1 MNPADIVVLLF
12 VTAAV
17 IAAVAL
23 ALRSRRKRGGGCGC
37 GCGCGGCKGCPSDK
51 SGGKGATPRPRTDG
65 ASAPAKEKRTSPDTV
80 AENPPETPVSGNEP
94 TEPPAPDEDHTEG
107 SAPGKEAAQTADRD
121 DPA

>member
-51 SGGKGATPRPRTDG
+51 SGGKGATPRPRPDG
-65 ASAPAKEKRTSPDTV
+65 AS
-80 AENPPETPVSGNEP
+80 
-94 TEPPAPDEDHTEG
+94 APDEDHTEG

>member
-80 AENPPETPVSGNEP
+80 AENPPETPVSGNGP
-94 TEPPAPDEDHTEG
+94 TEPPAPEEDHTEG